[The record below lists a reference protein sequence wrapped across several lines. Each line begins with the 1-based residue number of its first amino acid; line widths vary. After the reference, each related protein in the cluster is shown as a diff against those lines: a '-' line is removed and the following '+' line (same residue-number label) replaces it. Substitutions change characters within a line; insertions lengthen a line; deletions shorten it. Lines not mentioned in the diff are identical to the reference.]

1 MAERAR
7 AVSRA
12 DCHTVAR
19 GVVIPPGT
27 MRSIPLARRS
37 AAVVLLSLAVTAGAC
52 DKSKSSPSSP
62 AGAAAF
68 ASSPFLPLVPADT
81 PYVMATFKPV
91 PMEYW
96 ARIAPMLKS
105 ITTPLMADADTDP
118 DAKKF
123 LESLSAEIGPDFNA
137 KRAVEL
143 GLSPEARFAVY
154 GLGVYPVF
162 RFEIAD
168 GDRLFATIERLATAN
183 GEKLDAPIVRDGY
196 RVWKHAEG
204 SGPAG
209 ILAIGKTEAVGA
221 LVPQAEVDAYIPKV
235 LGVEK
240 PAKSLPVE
248 TLAEAAQ
255 RHGFSAYGVGFVD
268 STRLATLVVPAEMPP
283 ACKSAILD
291 ITRSAPRLV
300 AGYGD
305 LSQPVIEGG
314 LVIELAPEL
323 VKELK
328 GIAAATPG
336 ASSVVTS
343 EPLFA
348 MAIAAD
354 INKAR
359 PLLGRLGQAL
369 TTLNTACPDA
379 ELAEAATGLAQAA
392 VAPLPPALTSIRGG
406 VISVKDVTMQPGGSV
421 PTAFDGYA
429 AVWSD
434 DAPALFAMAAGMVP
448 PLASLDLKP
457 DGTPREVM
465 PGTLPFPVFASL
477 SKNAIAVSSG
487 EAGAKGAKAALDG
500 KADPAPLLLLHYDYG
515 RFFQFAADMNANDPA
530 QAATTQMMR
539 DWSKIFGPSTMEF
552 LVDDRGFVMWFKMA
566 LR

>member
-1 MAERAR
+1 MADRAR
-7 AVSRA
+7 RVAPA
-12 DCHTVAR
+12 DCHTGRPGA
-19 GVVIPPGT
+19 VIPPGT

-37 AAVVLLSLAVTAGAC
+37 AAVVLLSLAVAAGAC

-68 ASSPFLPLVPADT
+68 ATSPFLPLVPADT
-81 PYVMATFKPV
+81 PYVLASFKPV
-91 PMEYW
+91 PTEYW
-96 ARIAPMLKS
+96 ARFAPMVKS
-105 ITTPLMADADTDP
+105 LTTSVLNSGEADAD
-118 DAKKF
+118 AKK
-123 LESLSAEIGPDFNA
+123 LVESLSAELGPSFDA

-168 GDRLFATIERLATAN
+168 GDRLFATLERLATAN
-183 GEKLDAPIVRDGY
+183 GEKLEASTQQGGY
-196 RVWKHAEG
+196 RVWKFVDG

-209 ILAIGKTEAVGA
+209 ILAIGKTDAVGA
-221 LVPQAEVDAYIPKV
+221 LVPSAEIDAYIPKV

-248 TLAEAAQ
+248 SLRDTAQ
-255 RHGFSAYGVGFVD
+255 RHGFTAYGVGFVD
-268 STRLATLVVPAEMPP
+268 STRLATLVMPAETPP
-283 ACKSAILD
+283 ACTSAILD
-291 ITRSAPRLV
+291 VTKSAPRLV
-300 AGYGD
+300 FGYGD

-314 LVIELAPEL
+314 AVVELAPDL

-328 GIAAATPG
+328 GIATQTPG
-336 ASSVVTS
+336 ASSVVAS

-369 TTLNTACPDA
+369 ATLDTACPDA
-379 ELAEAATGLAQAA
+379 GLAEAVASLGQAA
-392 VAPLPPALTSIRGG
+392 VAPLPPALTGIRGG
-406 VISVKDVTMQPGGSV
+406 VISVKDVTMQAGGMPS
-421 PTAFDGYA
+421 AFDGYA

-434 DAPALFAMAAGMVP
+434 DAPALFAMASGLVP

-457 DGTPREVM
+457 DGAPREVM

-477 SKNAIAVSSG
+477 AKNGIAVSSG
-487 EAGAKGAKAALDG
+487 EAGGKGAKAALEG
-500 KADPAPLLLLHYDYG
+500 KAEPAPLLLFHYDYG
-515 RFFQFAADMNANDPA
+515 RFFQFAADMNANDPS
-530 QAATTQMMR
+530 QAATVQMMR
-539 DWSKIFGPSTMEF
+539 DFSKVFGPSTMEF